1 MRPLG
6 MIPEMNSIR
15 QNGNL
20 GRTVRLLKA
29 VALIDVCS
37 LIDVIDVFGGMMQ
50 VSALAEFQPLQA
62 AASAGSTAI

>member
-1 MRPLG
+1 MLLLR

-20 GRTVRLLKA
+20 GRIVRSLRA
-29 VALIDVCS
+29 VAFIDVERG
-37 LIDVIDVFGGMMQ
+37 VRRNVQ